1 MVNLEQTKLVI
12 NIHYLFSL
20 SKKKKK
26 KKRIG
31 DFNYT
36 FPTDRTKYHYATDR
50 TNCIDTIGQCYET
63 KMHVYD
69 C

>member
-26 KKRIG
+26 IG

-36 FPTDRTKYHYATDR
+36 FPTDR

>member
-20 SKKKKK
+20 KK

-36 FPTDRTKYHYATDR
+36 FPTDR